1 MRNCRALPHHSLGPL
16 PLWGLLSL
24 FQGSH
29 LCPCCTF
36 PTPVPASAP
45 FPRSSQCGSGWHRSD
60 HLPPL
65 LKSCCGSHLTQSEV
79 RVWVGG
85 FTSPCLVKT
94 GASLAPPSRLSPCP
108 STYCVLAVSSIQTSL
123 PPPTQV
129 PMGCP
134 LFSGLSAM
142 WGYLKWPLGCSSLTL
157 LSALLSPQHFWPS
170 NIQGNFLRLLFFC
183 LSHLPEHNP
192 Y

>member
-1 MRNCRALPHHSLGPL
+1 MRDCRALPDHSLGPL

-36 PTPVPASAP
+36 STPIPASAP

-85 FTSPCLVKT
+85 VHK
-94 GASLAPPSRLSPCP
+94 
-108 STYCVLAVSSIQTSL
+108 SL
-123 PPPTQV
+123 PGQGWCLPGPSLQAVPVPINLLCAGCFLDPDLSSPPTQV
-129 PMGCP
+129 PTGCP
-134 LFSGLSAM
+134 LFSDLSAM
-142 WGYLKWPLGCSSLTL
+142 WGLLKRPLGCSSLTP

-170 NIQGNFLRLLFFC
+170 NIQGNFLCLLFFC